1 MKQQEHKS
9 FEDNE
14 DERLMVN
21 VNPLEKVLFP
31 KSEIVVMKHPWSLG
45 GSNEDEEV
53 YWWIKPFEKVLS
65 WSEIASI
72 KLAPKENLGGI
83 NCFHWA
89 IFFIG

>member
-21 VNPLEKVLFP
+21 VNPLEKVL
-31 KSEIVVMKHPWSLG
+31 SLERDSCHETSMKFGWFKMKMKKF
-45 GSNEDEEV
+45 

-65 WSEIASI
+65 RSEIASI

-83 NCFHWA
+83 NCFH
-89 IFFIG
+89 

>member
-31 KSEIVVMKHPWSLG
+31 KSEIVVMKHP
-45 GSNEDEEV
+45 
-53 YWWIKPFEKVLS
+53 
-65 WSEIASI
+65 
-72 KLAPKENLGGI
+72 
-83 NCFHWA
+83 
-89 IFFIG
+89 